1 MGKRFSRTEL
11 TGLILLALVIV
22 AITLV
27 AFFMR
32 ACSENPTAP
41 KPQPLNIEVID
52 SVAHSERNEASAGSK
67 KKAKGRGGKKKTG
80 KGKAGKAKETPAPRR
95 NPFGDTIPVD

>member
-27 AFFMR
+27 AFFLR
-32 ACSENPTAP
+32 ACSENPTS
-41 KPQPLNIEVID
+41 PQPAPLNIEEID
-52 SVAHSERNEASAGSK
+52 SVAHSERNEASTGIK
-67 KKAKGRGGKKKTG
+67 KKTKGKAGKKKTA